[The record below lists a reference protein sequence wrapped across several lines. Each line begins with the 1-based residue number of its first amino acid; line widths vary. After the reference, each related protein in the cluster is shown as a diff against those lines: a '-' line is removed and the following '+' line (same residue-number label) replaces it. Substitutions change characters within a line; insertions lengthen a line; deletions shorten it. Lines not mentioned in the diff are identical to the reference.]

1 MQSFL
6 IDLMTQSN
14 GNMDELIRGLKLE
27 ERIKEV
33 HKVITEQHML
43 DSISFDVWYTDEDF
57 VLRKL
62 IRLGHEVARE
72 LQNGR
77 FSWDKILPNELSEKF
92 KKAGKG
98 SIEWEDAPD
107 GALAGLAI
115 LRSGWVAN
123 QSAAKTR
130 DNPEDNALQIFDNYT
145 CPAIAYAKQYGKALA
160 KKKDIEK

>member
-1 MQSFL
+1 
-6 IDLMTQSN
+6 MTQSN
-14 GNMDELIRGLKLE
+14 GNLDELMRELKLE

-33 HKVITEQHML
+33 HKVITEKHTS
-43 DSISFDVWYTDEDF
+43 DSISFDAWYTDEDF

-62 IRLGHEVARE
+62 LRLGHEVARE
-72 LQNGR
+72 LRNGR
-77 FSWDKILPNELSEKF
+77 FRWDKTLPTELSEKF

-115 LRSGWVAN
+115 LLSGWAAN

-130 DNPEDNALQIFDNYT
+130 HDPKDDALQIFDNYT

-160 KKKDIEK
+160 KKKEIEK